1 MTQEQIQKIE
11 ECKTRI
17 GRLSTV
23 QNALFDDLID
33 TLELDG
39 TTLYDH
45 VFDYVYNDD
54 KETFQQYV
62 DQYAQ
67 HGHDIL
73 KS

>member
-11 ECKTRI
+11 KYKALI
-17 GRLSTV
+17 GGLASV
-23 QNALFDDLID
+23 QNKLFEDLID

-39 TTLYDH
+39 TTLGDH
-45 VFDYVYNDD
+45 IFDYVYNDSE
-54 KETFQQYV
+54 ETFQQYV

-73 KS
+73 KQ